1 MLDFAHVDPQGS
13 QMIATVGQ
21 DGQIQATAL
30 CLLVGSGWFFMVKN
44 VLRNVF
50 GGLFDN
56 KTFSYDL
63 RF

>member
-21 DGQIQATAL
+21 DGQNQATVL
-30 CLLVGSGWFFMVKN
+30 CLLEGSRWFFMV
-44 VLRNVF
+44 RNVPKNDF

-56 KTFSYDL
+56 ETFS
-63 RF
+63 